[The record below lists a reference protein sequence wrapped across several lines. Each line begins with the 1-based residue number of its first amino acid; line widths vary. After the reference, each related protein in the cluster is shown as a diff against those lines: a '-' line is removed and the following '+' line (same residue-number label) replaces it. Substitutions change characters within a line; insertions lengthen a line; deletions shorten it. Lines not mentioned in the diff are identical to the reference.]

1 MQLTTNNKMQIKCI
15 SVFSSSHK
23 TYTQREH
30 ILYQIYSLPNLKTAK
45 VYNVLKSQ
53 QSYPQNNIQDI
64 PKQME
69 IEYVL
74 ITYELKMNFKKIQ
87 NI

>member
-53 QSYPQNNIQDI
+53 
-64 PKQME
+64 
-69 IEYVL
+69 
-74 ITYELKMNFKKIQ
+74 
-87 NI
+87 